1 MGFTLGCRHSSFSHH
16 WRALL
21 AHLVALHLLHLGSA
35 QMRVVAPNLHVTA
48 IVGQDVVLCCQL
60 SPCKDAWSS
69 EIRWIQHRSAGL
81 LHHYRNGLDLEQME
95 EYKGRTELLRDGLT
109 NGNLDLRIT
118 AVSSADSG
126 SYICAV
132 EDGDGYADAVVE
144 LEVSDPFSQIVHPW
158 KVALGLVVTLLVGSF
173 LIIAF
178 LLRKQVVQSKELK
191 EKDAALVVIWPFS
204 RIMRFGVWLLEQ
216 VWDQKLFPL
225 TMHFFCFH
233 FAERKDAMLVEQA
246 EKLEKKDAMLVELS
260 RMSKS
265 SDAKLDTLA
274 AKLVEITNKF
284 DKWNFDPK
292 MQNRPTNLRA
302 PMLKNQVAEQA
313 ERTEAS
319 EEPSRRRLRDETCH
333 AAWTAVHFHRP
344 QFAQDNKATISP
356 SKRTAGPKGASVCI
370 EGEPCSSVRQS
381 CPREHRDEDV
391 GPPTQIQLKV
401 RNQRKEEY
409 RRKAESLDKIWIR
422 REIT

>member
-191 EKDAALVVIWPFS
+191 EKDAAL
-204 RIMRFGVWLLEQ
+204 
-216 VWDQKLFPL
+216 
-225 TMHFFCFH
+225 
-233 FAERKDAMLVEQA
+233 ER
-246 EKLEKKDAMLVELS
+246 KDAMLVELS

-284 DKWNFDPK
+284 DKWNFDPISLPFPE

>member
-1 MGFTLGCRHSSFSHH
+1 MGFTSGCRHSSFSHP
-16 WRALL
+16 WRTFL
-21 AHLVALHLLHLGSA
+21 ADLVALHLLHLGSA

-69 EIRWIQHRSAGL
+69 DIRWIQHRSAGL

-178 LLRKQVVQSKELK
+178 LLRKQEG
-191 EKDAALVVIWPFS
+191 KDAEL
-204 RIMRFGVWLLEQ
+204 
-216 VWDQKLFPL
+216 
-225 TMHFFCFH
+225 
-233 FAERKDAMLVEQA
+233 ERKDAMLVEQA
-246 EKLEKKDAMLVELS
+246 EKLEKKDAMLE
-260 RMSKS
+260 S
-265 SDAKLDTLA
+265 SD

-284 DKWNFDPK
+284 DNWNFDP
-292 MQNRPTNLRA
+292 NLRA

-333 AAWTAVHFHRP
+333 AASTAVHFHRP

-391 GPPTQIQLKV
+391 GPPTQIQLKFSYMLLIPEV
-401 RNQRKEEY
+401 QMVTINKE
-409 RRKAESLDKIWIR
+409 RIQLLVARVGAAG
-422 REIT
+422 